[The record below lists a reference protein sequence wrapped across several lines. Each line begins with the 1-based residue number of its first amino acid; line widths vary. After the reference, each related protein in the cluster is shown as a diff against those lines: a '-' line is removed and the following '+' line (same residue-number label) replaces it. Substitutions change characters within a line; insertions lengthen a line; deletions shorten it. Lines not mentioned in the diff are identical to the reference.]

1 MAVFDTHRAYTA
13 FREAGFSDAQAQAL
27 IDQSRE
33 GSDTLATR
41 ADLDVLQAANK
52 ADLDKLR
59 TATRADLEKFRAAN
73 EADLEKFRA
82 ANEADLRELE
92 LRLRHDLTLR
102 LGTLVFASAG
112 LQVVIIGILLA
123 LFRA

>member
-13 FREAGFSDAQAQAL
+13 FRDAGFSDAQAQAL
-27 IDQSRE
+27 IDQGRE
-33 GSDTLATR
+33 GSDVLATR
-41 ADLDVLQAANK
+41 T
-52 ADLDKLR
+52 DLDKLR
-59 TATRADLEKFRAAN
+59 TATR
-73 EADLEKFRA
+73 ADLEKFRA